1 MTRALSDRQVV
12 PESIKEMDIWVLWNM
27 KDKTPLAPWSTG
39 HMYRAQWGEDMLN
52 DADVDVDVRPECS
65 YREAKMLA
73 DMRPVEIHS
82 SYPFPPEP
90 CEVNEDCDGCR
101 ECADNDPMI
110 PDEVRPTI
118 LLPHNPDEPR
128 LMQVDFDDV
137 RDPES
142 GEVTDEV
149 WEIVEELN
157 SYTEVS
163 SSGTGLHVFV
173 FATLPGHLEK
183 FLADLDSQGGG
194 VEMYDHG
201 RFVGATWEHVESTPI
216 SVEDRQDVVN
226 ELVERYESDEQRERR
241 EGADRSFS
249 EKRAEAE
256 REVGLTSTSSGG
268 SSGHNAYYALDTT
281 DIAESDATFRQ
292 YEKRGK
298 GPHPAHGG
306 TNHAD
311 SESTNFQVSDGAW
324 NCFVPGHGGGG
335 PLELIA
341 VMEGVCRCDDAQRG
355 YLKSNPLVML
365 KTCLLARDKYANGH
379 LDEERPPYEALVGVA
394 REMDL
399 VFADDAK
406 TELSRDAR
414 HLAEK
419 VYASMSAEEV
429 DV

>member
-1 MTRALSDRQVV
+1 MTRALSDGQVV
-12 PESIKEMDIWVLWNM
+12 PESIKEMDIWVLWDLE
-27 KDKTPLAPWSTG
+27 DKTPLAPWNHG
-39 HMYRAQWGEDMLN
+39 HMFPAEWAEGMLDDPSVEVDERPERSYRKARMM
-52 DADVDVDVRPECS
+52 ADVSPSELHTSYSFPADESGVPE
-65 YREAKMLA
+65 
-73 DMRPVEIHS
+73 
-82 SYPFPPEP
+82 
-90 CEVNEDCDGCR
+90 
-101 ECADNDPMI
+101 I

-137 RDPES
+137 RDPET

-149 WEIVEELN
+149 WEIVEDLD

-183 FLADLDSQGGG
+183 FLADLDSKGGI
-194 VEMYDHG
+194 EMYDHG
-201 RFVGATWEHVESTPI
+201 RFVGATWEHVESTPD
-216 SVEDRQDVVN
+216 SVENRQDVVN
-226 ELVERYESDEQRERR
+226 ELVEKYESDEQRERR
-241 EGADRSFS
+241 EGANRDIS
-249 EKRAEAE
+249 EKRAEVE
-256 REVGLTSTSSGG
+256 REVGLSSTNSGG
-268 SSGHNAYYALDTT
+268 SSGHNAYYALDTA
-281 DIAESDATFRQ
+281 DIAETDATFCQ

-355 YLKSNPLVML
+355 YLKSNPLAML

-399 VFADDAK
+399 VFEDDAK

-419 VYASMSAEEV
+419 VYASMDAGEV